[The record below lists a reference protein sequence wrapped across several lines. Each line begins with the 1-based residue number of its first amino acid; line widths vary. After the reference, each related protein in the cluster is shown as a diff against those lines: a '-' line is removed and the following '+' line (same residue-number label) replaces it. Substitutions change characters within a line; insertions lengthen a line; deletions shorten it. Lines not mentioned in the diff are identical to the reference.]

1 MSLDRISP
9 ELFDKLTSLAALSL
23 SPAERE
29 YLRGELNHQLAAV
42 KELSEIPLDESIEP
56 SLHGLDCPPKPPRP
70 DHWQRFPQ
78 PDQILAQAPESED
91 GMFAVPD
98 VALADKEA
106 K

>member
-42 KELSEIPLDESIEP
+42 KELSEIPLDETI
-56 SLHGLDCPPKPPRP
+56 
-70 DHWQRFPQ
+70 
-78 PDQILAQAPESED
+78 
-91 GMFAVPD
+91 
-98 VALADKEA
+98 
-106 K
+106 

>member
-23 SPAERE
+23 SPEERE

-42 KELSEIPLDESIEP
+42 KELSEIEIDESVEP
-56 SLHGLDCPPKPPRP
+56 SLHGLECLGNPPRP
-70 DHWQRFPQ
+70 DRWQPFPN
-78 PDQILAQAPESED
+78 PALILAQAPESED

-98 VALADKEA
+98 VARADKEQR
-106 K
+106 